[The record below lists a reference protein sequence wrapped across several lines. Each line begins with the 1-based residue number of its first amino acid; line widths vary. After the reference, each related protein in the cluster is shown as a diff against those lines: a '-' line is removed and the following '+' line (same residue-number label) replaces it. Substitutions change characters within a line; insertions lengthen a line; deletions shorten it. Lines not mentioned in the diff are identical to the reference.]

1 MGSSAVFIPIVMRF
15 GDSQCYI
22 KAVFEPGT
30 KLVLGSWF
38 RLDGTKIFKFD
49 VFFFNISIFKKKSMN
64 VLLLKLKVFLMS

>member
-15 GDSQCYI
+15 GDGQCYI

-30 KLVLGSWF
+30 KLVLGSLF

-49 VFFFNISIFKKKSMN
+49 VFF
-64 VLLLKLKVFLMS
+64 